1 MIREELEEQRR
12 SNFKRNIYHWTQVI
26 FAYHSNKIE
35 GGYLKNRLKWFFDTH
50 FFISKTEEVIQ
61 MDDLTETINHF
72 QLFDYMLDYIDE
84 SISKSMSIEMNKVLK
99 RNTSDE
105 ANPRYKVDG
114 FKTVPNIIGL
124 INVIRTTS
132 P

>member
-50 FFISKTEEVIQ
+50 FFISKTEEAIQ
-61 MDDLTETINHF
+61 MDGLTETINHF